1 MADITLKQI
10 EYLMAAAEAGSVTGA
25 AAKLFLSQSAVST
38 ALTDLEQA
46 LGAQLF
52 VRHPRG
58 MTLTA
63 AGREALAEGRRVLAG
78 VEEMRETARANVDSL
93 AGRLRI
99 GCYSTLAPVLLPRVI
114 DGFLR
119 KNPLVDL
126 SFIEG
131 SQSALADALRSGT
144 IDLAIVYDYDVH
156 EMRHPDEFTLR
167 RVHASEPYVLL
178 PPEHRL
184 AGRRTVSLQELESEE
199 MILFDLAPGG
209 EYFLSLFHQAGLEPN
224 VRFRTSSF
232 EMVRAMVAR
241 GLGYSILSQ
250 RTDISMSYEGKVFTV
265 CELAEEIKPLG
276 ISTSRLTRARPTRRM
291 RAFAEELSRQ
301 LSSWRTG
308 GNQES

>member
-38 ALTDLEQA
+38 ALADLEQA

-63 AGREALAEGRRVLAG
+63 AGREALADGRRVLDG
-78 VEEMRETARANVDSL
+78 VDEMRETARANVDSL
-93 AGRLRI
+93 SGRLRI

-119 KNPLVDL
+119 KNPLVDI

-131 SQSALADALRSGT
+131 SQEALADALRSGA
-144 IDLAIVYDYDVH
+144 IDLAIVYDYNIQ
-156 EMRHPDEFTLR
+156 EMGHPDEFTLR
-167 RVHASEPYVLL
+167 RVDSVAPYVLL

-184 AGRRTVSLQELESEE
+184 ADRRKVSLHELAPEPL
-199 MILFDLAPGG
+199 ILFDLAPGG
-209 EYFLSLFHQAGLEPN
+209 EYFLSFFHQAGLQAN
-224 VRFRTSSF
+224 VRFRTTSF
-232 EMVRAMVAR
+232 EMVRSLVAR

-250 RTDISMSYEGKVFTV
+250 RTDISMSYEGKVFAV
-265 CELAEEIKPLG
+265 CDLADEISPLA
-276 ISTSRLTRARPTRRM
+276 ISTSRLTKARPTRRT
-291 RAFAEELSRQ
+291 RAFVEELSRQ
-301 LSSWRTG
+301 LSGWRG
-308 GNQES
+308 AGYLDS

>member
-63 AGREALAEGRRVLAG
+63 AGREALADGRRVLAG

-93 AGRLRI
+93 SGRLRI

-131 SQSALADALRSGT
+131 SQSALADALRSGA
-144 IDLAIVYDYDVH
+144 IDLAIVYNYDIQ

-167 RVHASEPYVLL
+167 RVYASAPYVLL

-184 AGRRTVSLQELESEE
+184 ADRRKVSLHELATESL
-199 MILFDLAPGG
+199 ILFDLPPGG
-209 EYFLSLFHQAGLEPN
+209 EYFLSLFQHAGLEPS
-224 VRFRTSSF
+224 VRFRTTSF

-250 RTDISMSYEGKVFTV
+250 RTDISMSYEGKVFSV
-265 CELAEEIKPLG
+265 CELAEDISPLEIA
-276 ISTSRLTRARPTRRM
+276 TSRLTRARPTRRA
-291 RAFAEELSRQ
+291 RAFVEELCQQ
-301 LSSWRTG
+301 LSAWKG
-308 GNQES
+308 GGYLES